1 MSWLG
6 EWRGQNDASNCATT
20 ACYLTAA
27 AAVACVYQLG
37 AAHEDWQEG
46 RYMGATFRVV
56 GFVLGSG
63 GAIAA
68 MATKAYMPIVNA
80 VASEEADS
88 GASNTTS
95 QAVGHLTAVSTTVA
109 ATLIAGNATGYVASK
124 IGDGIQKGLCCCVS
138 TLFNANSNRRTVML
152 DAPKV
157 IIHPGDSEQPYTA
170 FSNV

>member
-56 GFVLGSG
+56 GFVLG
-63 GAIAA
+63 
-68 MATKAYMPIVNA
+68 
-80 VASEEADS
+80 
-88 GASNTTS
+88 
-95 QAVGHLTAVSTTVA
+95 
-109 ATLIAGNATGYVASK
+109 
-124 IGDGIQKGLCCCVS
+124 
-138 TLFNANSNRRTVML
+138 
-152 DAPKV
+152 
-157 IIHPGDSEQPYTA
+157 
-170 FSNV
+170 